1 VMTEGDG
8 SLVVTGTYRS
18 DVLLANSVLRYGAA
32 VELLEP
38 KRVRRLIAEE
48 IAALTRLYA
57 AEPTAPTTI
66 SAPGDAVQ

>member
-1 VMTEGDG
+1 
-8 SLVVTGTYRS
+8 
-18 DVLLANSVLRYGAA
+18 VLLANSVLRYGAA